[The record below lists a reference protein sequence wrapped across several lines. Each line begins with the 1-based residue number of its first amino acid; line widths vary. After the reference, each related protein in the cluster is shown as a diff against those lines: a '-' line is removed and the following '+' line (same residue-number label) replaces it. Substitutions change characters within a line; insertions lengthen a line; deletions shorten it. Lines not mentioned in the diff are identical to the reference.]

1 MTGTI
6 PVKARLR
13 DAVHAADAR
22 MEIKAVLYALIHH
35 VDTVTLACFPS
46 IPTIAKGAGMDKD
59 TASKALAVLVGSG
72 AVLRRDRYDGKV
84 QLSSEWTIVESGL
97 RERMDAIQKPRHTR
111 DLRGAP
117 GVKSGGTPESPG
129 TPKSPPTPVGDF
141 TPPLGG
147 DFTPPWGEISGT
159 NPVSESR
166 HLNPVSESDQEGAPA
181 PAVAPSAPR
190 KPDDAAAL
198 HAVYRGHRPRTG
210 ATPTPDSR
218 KALRR
223 ILAECGDD
231 LDAAATYLAWTF
243 TSQDL
248 HAQQLRGDAPWL
260 DGKVIARCDAVSL
273 SRNVP
278 PRLAAAQAWEARG
291 RRGTPSIPARGPA
304 GTRNARGTLASDLFP
319 DDDTPTPRPH
329 AVDAAWSNA

>member
-22 MEIKAVLYALIHH
+22 MEIKAVLYTLIHH

-46 IPTIAKGAGMDKD
+46 IPTIARGAGMDKD

-72 AVLRRDRYDGKV
+72 AVLRRDRYDGRV

-111 DLRGAP
+111 HLRGAP

-181 PAVAPSAPR
+181 TAVAERARRGPDLAGLWGELVAFTP
-190 KPDDAAAL
+190 KPGAWKLTDKRRAHLQQRIAAHDVATVERV
-198 HAVYRGHRPRTG
+198 AEWVRTSSHER
-210 ATPTPDSR
+210 AR
-218 KALRR
+218 FLR
-223 ILAECGDD
+223 D
-231 LDAAATYLAWTF
+231 
-243 TSQDL
+243 
-248 HAQQLRGDAPWL
+248 RGDPDTL
-260 DGKVIARCDAVSL
+260 LRPEKFDTY
-273 SRNVP
+273 
-278 PRLAAAQAWEARG
+278 AAMSAGPA
-291 RRGTPSIPARGPA
+291 PSIPTRATP
-304 GTRNARGTLASDLFP
+304 GTRNARGTLASDLVT

>member
-13 DAVHAADAR
+13 DVVHAADAR

-46 IPTIAKGAGMDKD
+46 IPTIARGAGMDKD

-111 DLRGAP
+111 DLRGPP
-117 GVKSGGTPESPG
+117 GLKSGGTPESPG
-129 TPKSPPTPVGDF
+129 TPKSPPAPVGDF

-190 KPDDAAAL
+190 KPDDAVAL
-198 HAVYRGHRPRTG
+198 HAVYRGHRPRVA

-218 KALRR
+218 KALSR
-223 ILAECGDD
+223 ILAECGD
-231 LDAAATYLAWTF
+231 LDTAATYLAWTF
-243 TSQDL
+243 ESQDE
-248 HAQQLRGDAPWL
+248 HARQLRGDAPWPGGQVL
-260 DGKVIARCDAVSL
+260 ARCDVVSL

-278 PRLAAAQAWEARG
+278 PRLAAAQAWDARG
-291 RRGTPSIPARGPA
+291 RRDAPQVVTFAHPQPRAQVPKTEGLLRHLHQRFMEST
-304 GTRNARGTLASDLFP
+304 NAD
-319 DDDTPTPRPH
+319 
-329 AVDAAWSNA
+329 